1 MTHPCPKEAQP
12 VPRGR
17 IEQSHHTHEPFCTA
31 KADEFGSSFLNQVR
45 REELVRQDR
54 VVCAKACRPR
64 SRELLWVCRDESH
77 HVTLVDD
84 PRLMGMLR
92 IASTAT
98 EGPLQ
103 GMPNIALPR
112 SVGRH
117 VGLGLGGQQAIEV
130 VLEATLS
137 SGEMLGADLT
147 HEQHIVVEMHVT
159 VRESR
164 YPMDVGL
171 NGKSIEAREFFSR
184 HEFVEIGDPDIGMFG
199 VQPGWNLW
207 PASHDPYLA
216 SPRRMALNR
225 S

>member
-103 GMPNIALPR
+103 GMQTLRCPDPWGAM
-112 SVGRH
+112 S
-117 VGLGLGGQQAIEV
+117 GLGSAG
-130 VLEATLS
+130 S
-137 SGEMLGADLT
+137 
-147 HEQHIVVEMHVT
+147 
-159 VRESR
+159 
-164 YPMDVGL
+164 
-171 NGKSIEAREFFSR
+171 K
-184 HEFVEIGDPDIGMFG
+184 
-199 VQPGWNLW
+199 
-207 PASHDPYLA
+207 
-216 SPRRMALNR
+216 R
-225 S
+225 SK